1 MNNQRWMW
9 CAEKFRNRGMP
20 FEAVDAYNPA
30 PLLVKAQSYEELTE
44 IVDTFN
50 SDYGYTD
57 LYDDGLVIQYSGI
70 VTRSTIDFFQL
81 DEFCREVDLAKMMQ
95 VRIRLPS
102 MVYADLIQMPE
113 TLGDIWWATGPHP
126 RRNR

>member
-1 MNNQRWMW
+1 MTGKKFIKSLEFQQTLERTMNNRRWMW

-81 DEFCREVDLAKMMQ
+81 DKVNL
-95 VRIRLPS
+95 
-102 MVYADLIQMPE
+102 
-113 TLGDIWWATGPHP
+113 
-126 RRNR
+126 